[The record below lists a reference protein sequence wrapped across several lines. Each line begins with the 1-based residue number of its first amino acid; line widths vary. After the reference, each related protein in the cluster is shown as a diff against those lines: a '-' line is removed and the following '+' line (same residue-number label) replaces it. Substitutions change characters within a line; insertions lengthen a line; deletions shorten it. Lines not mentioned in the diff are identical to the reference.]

1 MTKRRWEIARI
12 RKTWQ
17 QKLDEAKAKHP
28 APRVFFCERS
38 QQQLLIPAVAE
49 VEQLVR
55 GVRRGKVLTVGQIT
69 ERLRATH
76 AADRCCPLVTGIV
89 LWLLAH
95 AADEAERA
103 GAARVVPWWR
113 VVKAD
118 GSLNAKYPGQGD
130 VQRARLE
137 AEGHRVL
144 RRGRKLV
151 VDGVRRAG

>member
-1 MTKRRWEIARI
+1 MART

-28 APRVFFCERS
+28 APRLFFCEKS
-38 QQQLLIPAVAE
+38 QQQLLIPAAVE

-55 GVRRGKVLTVGQIT
+55 GVRRGRFLTISQIT
-69 ERLRATH
+69 ERLRDTH
-76 AADRCCPLVTGIV
+76 AADQCCPLVTGIF

-113 VVKAD
+113 VLKAD
-118 GSLNAKYPGQGD
+118 GSLNSKYPGRGD
-130 VQRARLE
+130 VQRAKLE

-144 RRGRKLV
+144 LRGKKLV
-151 VDGVRRAG
+151 VGGVRRAG